1 LSTAER
7 EQLLALGADIR
18 HVAHGGGCVADY
30 NYMIRF
36 LNTRRTV
43 IALMNGGPI
52 APAKGPLGA
61 GIPGPRV
68 RAHRVAEILF
78 GR

>member
-1 LSTAER
+1 
-7 EQLLALGADIR
+7 
-18 HVAHGGGCVADY
+18 
-30 NYMIRF
+30 MIRF

-43 IALMNGGPI
+43 IVLMNGGPI
-52 APAKGPLGA
+52 APAKGPLGT

-68 RAHRVAEILF
+68 RAHQVAEILF